1 MKKLYLF
8 DSFALIYRAY
18 FAFQKNPLMNSKGQ
32 NVSAI
37 TGFLNTIWEI
47 KTKYN
52 PTHYAIVFDAPA
64 QTDRQAEHEFYKA
77 HRQETP
83 DDIVWSVPY
92 IKDII
97 RAMNMPVVELAGYE
111 ADDLIGT
118 LAVKAAAEGVECY
131 IVSPDKDLGQVA
143 SDNIFI
149 HKPPFM
155 GKPAEVL
162 GVEELNK
169 KWEIKDPKQIIDILG
184 LWGDAVDNIP
194 GVKGIGEKGAKML
207 IRQFG
212 SIENI
217 YENIDEVK
225 GAIKDKLIEHKE
237 MAMISKQLATIIVDA
252 PVDWIED
259 DYILKEFNK
268 EKLTEIFAELE
279 FKTLGK
285 KIIGDGYDKNA
296 TSTTT
301 PAKPSV
307 VANINQTSLFGEAT
321 TDAEND
327 ALSDESTS
335 VQYHAGKNISNT
347 EHQYFLIDTPE
358 KIQELILKLSTQKEI
373 CFDTE
378 TTSVDANNCELV
390 GISFSIEPT
399 IAYYIPISENQTE
412 AQKIIDLFK
421 PILENENIIKIGQN
435 IKYDCLVLKWYN
447 VEVKGVFFD
456 TMLAHYLMEPD
467 NKHGMDYLSE
477 TYLKYTPVSITELI
491 GKKGSKQGTMRDVEI
506 EKVKEYA
513 AEDADVTLQLHNRFK
528 NEIDNT
534 HLHKLF
540 YDVETPL
547 ITVLAEM
554 EFEGVKVDTD
564 FLKVYSE
571 EIGDE
576 LRILQDTIFDLS
588 GTHFNLDSPKQLGEI
603 LFDKLKIPYE
613 GKKTKTG
620 QYSTDEE
627 MLQKL
632 VHQHPIAE
640 HLLNYREYTKLK
652 STYVDTLP
660 SLINPKTNRLHT
672 TFNQAIAA
680 TGRLSS
686 VNPNLQNIPIRTER
700 GKKIRQAFIPRDEN
714 HTILSADY
722 SQIELRIVAS
732 ISKDENMIEA
742 FRQNLDIH
750 TATAANVFGVD
761 LENVTSD
768 MRRKAKMVNFGIIYG
783 ISAFGLAQRLGIPRK
798 EAGELIENYFIK
810 YSGVKTYMDSTIHFA
825 RENGY
830 VETLLG
836 RRRYL
841 RDINAGNW
849 TVRGFAE
856 RNAIN
861 APIQGSAA
869 DMIKVAMINIQKQ
882 LKHYKMQSKM
892 ILQVHDELLFDV
904 QLSEKENL
912 AEMVKKEMQNALP
925 LQVPVDVSA
934 GFGNNWL
941 EAH

>member
-8 DSFALIYRAY
+8 DSYALIYRAY
-18 FAFQKNPLMNSKGQ
+18 FAFQKNPLMNSKGF

-37 TGFLNTIWEI
+37 TGFLNTLWEI

-52 PTHYAIVFDAPA
+52 PTHYAIVFDAA
-64 QTDRQAEHEFYKA
+64 GQTDRQAEHDFYKA
-77 HRQETP
+77 QRQEMP
-83 DDIVWSVPY
+83 DDIVTSIPI
-92 IKDII
+92 IKEII
-97 RAMNMPVVELAGYE
+97 RAMNMPIVEIFGYE

-118 LAVKAAAEGVECY
+118 LAVKAAAEDFECY

-143 SDNIFI
+143 SDKIFI

-155 GKPAEVL
+155 GKPAEIL
-162 GVEELNK
+162 GVDELNK
-169 KWEIKDPKQIIDILG
+169 KWEIKNPKEIIDILG

-237 MAMISKQLATIIVDA
+237 MALISKKLATIIIDA
-252 PVDWIED
+252 PIEWNEN
-259 DYILKEFNK
+259 DYVLKDFDK
-268 EKLTEIFAELE
+268 EKLTEIFTELE
-279 FKTLGK
+279 FKALGK
-285 KIIGDGYDKNA
+285 KIIGDTYDKTA
-296 TSTTT
+296 TLVNTTT
-301 PAKPSV
+301 KTTAPANK
-307 VANINQTSLFGEAT
+307 NQIDLFGSALNEE
-321 TDAEND
+321 ENT
-327 ALSDESTS
+327 EENS
-335 VQYHAGKNISNT
+335 VTYSSPGANISNT
-347 EHQYFLIDTPE
+347 EHQYHLVDTEE
-358 KIQELILKLSTQKEI
+358 KIQDLISKLATQTQI
-373 CFDTE
+373 SFDTE

-390 GISFSIEPT
+390 GLSFSVEPT
-399 IAYYIPISENQTE
+399 TGYYIPVPADQLE
-412 AQKIIDLFK
+412 AQKIVDLFK

-435 IKYDCLVLKWYN
+435 IKYDCLVLKWYH
-447 VEVKGVFFD
+447 VEVKGIFFD

-467 NKHGMDYLSE
+467 NRHGMDYLSE

-491 GKKGSKQGTMRDVEI
+491 GKKGPKQGTMRDVEI

-513 AEDADVTLQLHNRFK
+513 AEDADITLQLHNRFK
-528 NEIDNT
+528 NEIENT

-540 YDVETPL
+540 YEVETPL
-547 ITVLAEM
+547 ISVLTEM
-554 EFEGVKVDTD
+554 EYEGVKLDTD

-588 GTHFNLDSPKQLGEI
+588 GVHFNLDSPKQLGDI

-632 VHQHPIAE
+632 TAQYPIAD

-652 STYVDTLP
+652 STYVDALP

-700 GKKIRQAFIPRDEN
+700 GKKIRKAFIPRDEN

-750 TATAANVFGVD
+750 TATAANVFNVD
-761 LENVTSD
+761 LDAVTSD

-798 EAGELIENYFIK
+798 EAAELIENYFIK
-810 YSGVKTYMDSTIHFA
+810 YSGIKSYMDNTINSA
-825 RENGY
+825 REKGY

-849 TVRGFAE
+849 TIRGFAE

-904 QLSEKENL
+904 LVSEKADL

>member
-18 FAFQKNPLMNSKGQ
+18 FAFQKNPLINSKGF

-64 QTDRQAEHEFYKA
+64 QTDRQAEHDFYKA
-77 HRQETP
+77 NRQETP
-83 DDIVWSVPY
+83 DDIITSVPY
-92 IKDII
+92 IKAII
-97 RAMNMPVVELAGYE
+97 KAMNMPVVEIAGYE

-118 LAVKAAAEGVECY
+118 LAVKAAAEDFECY

-143 SDNIFI
+143 SDKIFI

-155 GKPAEVL
+155 GKPAEVQS
-162 GVEELNK
+162 VADLNK

-217 YENIDEVK
+217 YENIDQVK

-237 MAMISKQLATIIVDA
+237 MAFISKKLATIITDA
-252 PVDWIED
+252 PIDWNEND
-259 DYILKEFNK
+259 FILKEFDK

-285 KIIGDGYDKNA
+285 KIIGDDYSSNDSSKNIVGIKVTSPKNPSQFSMFDNADAAQENA
-296 TSTTT
+296 TSEEQ
-301 PAKPSV
+301 
-307 VANINQTSLFGEAT
+307 NISF
-321 TDAEND
+321 
-327 ALSDESTS
+327 
-335 VQYHAGKNISNT
+335 GKNINNT
-347 EHQYFLIDTPE
+347 EHQYLLIDSQDKTD
-358 KIQELILKLSTQKEI
+358 ELLQKLNKENKI

-390 GISFSIEPT
+390 GISFSIKPSE
-399 IAYYIPISENQTE
+399 AYYIPIPSNQEE
-412 AQKIIDLFK
+412 AKKTIHQFK
-421 PILENENIIKIGQN
+421 SILENENIIKIGQN
-435 IKYDCLVLKWYN
+435 IKFDQLVLKWYDID
-447 VEVKGVFFD
+447 VKGILFD
-456 TMLAHYLMEPD
+456 TMLAHYLMD
-467 NKHGMDYLSE
+467 ADSRHNMNILSE
-477 TYLKYTPVSITELI
+477 NYLGYTPVSIEELI
-491 GKKGSKQGTMRDVEI
+491 GKKGPKQITMRDVPI
-506 EKVKEYA
+506 DKITEYA
-513 AEDADVTLQLHNRFK
+513 AEDADITLQLHHVFQK
-528 NEIDNT
+528 EIDNT

-540 YDVETPL
+540 YEVETPL
-547 ITVLAEM
+547 IPVLTDM
-554 EFEGVKVDTD
+554 EFEGVKLDVD
-564 FLKVYSE
+564 FLKQYSD
-571 EIGDE
+571 EISQDIILLKDE
-576 LRILQDTIFDLS
+576 ILDTC
-588 GTHFNLDSPKQLGEI
+588 GAQFNIDSPKQLGDI
-603 LFDKLKIPYE
+603 LFEKMGIKYP

-627 MLQKL
+627 TLQKI
-632 VHQHPIAE
+632 VHEHPIAE
-640 HLLNYREYTKLK
+640 RLLDYREFTKLK
-652 STYVDTLP
+652 STYVDALP
-660 SLINPKTNRLHT
+660 NLINPKTNRLHT

-686 VNPNLQNIPIRTER
+686 VNPNLQNIPVKTER
-700 GKKIRQAFIPRDEN
+700 GKKIRKAFIPRDEN
-714 HTILSADY
+714 HIILSADY

-732 ISKDENMIEA
+732 VSEDVNMMEA
-742 FRQNLDIH
+742 FQKNLDIH
-750 TATAANVFGVD
+750 TATAANVFNVS
-761 LENVTSD
+761 LEDVTSE
-768 MRRKAKMVNFGIIYG
+768 MRRQAKMVNFGIIYG
-783 ISAFGLAQRLGIPRK
+783 ISAFGLAQRLGISRTD
-798 EAGELIENYFIK
+798 AGNLIEQYFEK
-810 YSGVKTYMDSTIHFA
+810 YSGIKRYMDNTINFA
-825 RENGY
+825 REHGY
-830 VETLLG
+830 VETLLN

-849 TVRGFAE
+849 TIRGFAE

-869 DMIKVAMINIQKQ
+869 DMIKVAMINIHKQ
-882 LKHYKMQSKM
+882 LKAQQLQSKM

-904 QLSEKENL
+904 YIPEKE
-912 AEMVKKEMQNALP
+912 EIKKIVLEEMQNALP
-925 LQVPVDVSA
+925 LRVPVEVSA
-934 GFGNNWL
+934 GFGANWL